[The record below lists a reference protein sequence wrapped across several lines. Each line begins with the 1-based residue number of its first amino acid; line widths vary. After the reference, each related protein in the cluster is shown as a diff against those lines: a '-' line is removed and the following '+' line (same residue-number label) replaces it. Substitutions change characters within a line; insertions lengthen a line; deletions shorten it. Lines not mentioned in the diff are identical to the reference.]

1 MDRLITLAD
10 QLRADLLTLALPLLL
25 LFLVYELIAL
35 AWPKLPRFSGVLGI
49 FMIAVGLLVLPDIL
63 SYVFTL

>member
-1 MDRLITLAD
+1 MDRLVTLAD

-25 LFLVYELIAL
+25 LFLCYELIAL

-63 SYVFTL
+63 TYVFSL